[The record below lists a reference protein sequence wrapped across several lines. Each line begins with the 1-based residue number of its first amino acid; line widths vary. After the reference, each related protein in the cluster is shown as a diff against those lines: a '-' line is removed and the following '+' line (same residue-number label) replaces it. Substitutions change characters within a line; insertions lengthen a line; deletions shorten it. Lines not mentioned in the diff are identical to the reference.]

1 MKTQKLLI
9 SILFLILIIIGFKLI
24 KNNNSK
30 PSIIEN
36 KETSGN
42 DLSNVKNKGE
52 IYLAGGCFWGV
63 EGYFK
68 KITGVLDTSVG
79 YANGNTSDTNYEKI
93 ASTGHSETVK
103 ISYDKDEVS
112 LQDILEYYF
121 RIIDPNSVNKQG
133 NDVGSQYRTGIYYI
147 NENDK
152 LIIDEI
158 LRQKQE
164 NYKKKIT
171 VEAEPLKN
179 FVLAEDYHQD
189 YLDKNPGGYCHINIS
204 LANKPLDSKS
214 NGINKDKNTLKDK
227 LTEDQYK
234 VTQENETEKA
244 FSSVYDNF
252 DEAGI
257 YVDVVTGEPLF
268 SSKDK
273 YDAGCGWP
281 SFTKPIDANIDYKDD
296 KTYGMERVE
305 VRSKKGDSH
314 LGHVFND
321 GPKDK
326 GGVRYCIN
334 GAALRFVPLSKM
346 EEEGY
351 GDYIEKVK

>member
-1 MKTQKLLI
+1 MKSRKLFL
-9 SILFLILIIIGFKLI
+9 SILFLILIFIGFKLI

-30 PSIIEN
+30 SSIIEN
-36 KETSGN
+36 QDTNEN
-42 DLSNVKNKGE
+42 NLSSVKNKGE

-68 KITGVLDTSVG
+68 KIPGVVDTSVG

-93 ASTGHSETVK
+93 ARTGHSETVK
-103 ISYDKDEVS
+103 ISYDKDKVS

-121 RIIDPNSVNKQG
+121 RIIDPTSVNKQG
-133 NDVGSQYRTGIYYI
+133 NDVGSQYRTGIYYT

-164 NYKKKIT
+164 NYEKKIA

-179 FVLAEDYHQD
+179 FVLAKNYHQD

-204 LANKPLDSKS
+204 LANKPLDSKR
-214 NGINKDKNTLKDK
+214 NGINKDKNILKEK

-234 VTQENETEKA
+234 VTQENETERA
-244 FSSVYDNF
+244 FSSEYDNF

-281 SFTKPIDANIDYKDD
+281 SFAKPIDDNIDYKDD

-351 GDYIEKVK
+351 GEYIDKVK